1 MTRKVSRVC
10 SIANAERLIV
20 ALDLPTGVE
29 ALRLVDQ
36 LGDTV
41 KFYKVGLE
49 LFSSGDA
56 VSLIHQLTARNKKVF
71 ADLKLYDVPETVK
84 RAAKRIDDLGAEF
97 LTVHSEPSVV
107 EAATSVVDHVGI
119 LAVTVLTSIDKASL
133 KSSGFSGDLDEL
145 VIHRSRIAHEAGCK
159 GVIASGLEASLIKN
173 RFENNL
179 LIVTPGIRDQSSPGD
194 DQKRKVNVTQA
205 FQSGADYIVVGRPI
219 RGAAN
224 PAEKAEAMQNE
235 IHKCFAEAG

>member
-1 MTRKVSRVC
+1 MTRKVSRDF

-29 ALRLVDQ
+29 ALHLVDQ

-56 VSLIHQLTARNKKVF
+56 VGLIRQLIARNKKVF
-71 ADLKLYDVPETVK
+71 ADLKLHDVPETVK
-84 RAAKRIDDLGAEF
+84 RAARQIEGLGADF
-97 LTVHSEPSVV
+97 LTVHSESSVV
-107 EAATSVVDHVGI
+107 EAAVNAVDHVGI
-119 LAVTVLTSIDKASL
+119 LAVTVLTSVDKASL
-133 KSSGFSGDLDEL
+133 ESSGFSSDMDEL
-145 VIHRSRIAHEAGCK
+145 VIHRSRIARDAGCK

-179 LIVTPGIRDQSSPGD
+179 LVVTPGIRDQSSQSD
-194 DQKRKVNVTQA
+194 DQKRTVNVTQA
-205 FQSGADYIVVGRPI
+205 FQSGSDYIVVGRPI
-219 RGAAN
+219 RSATN
-224 PAEKAEAMQNE
+224 PAEKADAMQNE
-235 IHKCFAEAG
+235 IHRCFAESC

>member
-1 MTRKVSRVC
+1 MTRKVSRDC
-10 SIANAERLIV
+10 TIANAERLIV
-20 ALDLPTGVE
+20 ALDLPTGAE

-56 VSLIHQLTARNKKVF
+56 VGLIRQLTTRNKKVF
-71 ADLKLYDVPETVK
+71 ADLKLHDVPETVK
-84 RAAKRIDDLGAEF
+84 RAARQIDGLGADF
-97 LTVHSEPSVV
+97 LTVHSESSVV
-107 EAATSVVDHVGI
+107 EAAVNAVDHVGI
-119 LAVTVLTSIDKASL
+119 LAVTVLTSVDKVSL
-133 KSSGFSGDLDEL
+133 ESSGFSGDMDEL
-145 VIHRSRIAHEAGCK
+145 VIHRSRIARDAGCK

-179 LIVTPGIRDQSSPGD
+179 LVVTPGIRDQSSQSD
-194 DQKRKVNVTQA
+194 DQKRTVNVTQA
-205 FQSGADYIVVGRPI
+205 FESGSDYIVVGRPI
-219 RGAAN
+219 RGAMN

-235 IHKCFAEAG
+235 IHRCFAESC

>member
-1 MTRKVSRVC
+1 MTRKVSRDF

-29 ALRLVDQ
+29 ALHLVDQ

-56 VSLIHQLTARNKKVF
+56 VGLIRQLIARNKKVF
-71 ADLKLYDVPETVK
+71 ADLKLHDVPETVK
-84 RAAKRIDDLGAEF
+84 RAARQIEGLGADF
-97 LTVHSEPSVV
+97 LTVHSESSVV
-107 EAATSVVDHVGI
+107 EAAVNAVDHVGI
-119 LAVTVLTSIDKASL
+119 LAVTVLTSVDKASL
-133 KSSGFSGDLDEL
+133 ESSGFSSDMDEL
-145 VIHRSRIAHEAGCK
+145 VIHRSRIARDAGCK

-179 LIVTPGIRDQSSPGD
+179 LVVTPGIRDQSSQSD
-194 DQKRKVNVTQA
+194 DQKRTVNVTQA
-205 FQSGADYIVVGRPI
+205 FQSGSDYIVVGRPI
-219 RGAAN
+219 RSATN

-235 IHKCFAEAG
+235 IHRCFAESC

>member
-1 MTRKVSRVC
+1 MTRKVSREC

-84 RAAKRIDDLGAEF
+84 RAARRIDDLGAEF

-107 EAATSVVDHVGI
+107 EAATSAVDHVGI

-145 VIHRSRIAHEAGCK
+145 VIHRSRIAHEAGCE

-179 LIVTPGIRDQSSPGD
+179 LIVTPGIREQSSPSD

-224 PAEKAEAMQNE
+224 PAEKAEVMQNE
-235 IHKCFAEAG
+235 IHKCFVDA

>member
-56 VSLIHQLTARNKKVF
+56 VSLIHQLTAKNKKVF

-84 RAAKRIDDLGAEF
+84 RAARRIDDLGAEF

-107 EAATSVVDHVGI
+107 EAATSAVDHVGI

-133 KSSGFSGDLDEL
+133 NSSGFSGDLDEL

-179 LIVTPGIRDQSSPGD
+179 LIVTPGIREQSSPSD

-224 PAEKAEAMQNE
+224 PAEKAEVMQNE
-235 IHKCFAEAG
+235 IHKCFVDA

>member
-1 MTRKVSRVC
+1 MTRKVSLDD

-20 ALDLPTGVE
+20 ALDLPTGEE

-56 VSLIHQLTARNKKVF
+56 VGLIHQLTARNKKVF
-71 ADLKLYDVPETVK
+71 ADLKLFDVPETVK
-84 RAAKRIDDLGAEF
+84 RAARQIDGLGADF
-97 LTVHSEPSVV
+97 LTVHSESSVV
-107 EAATSVVDHVGI
+107 EAAVNAVDHVGI
-119 LAVTVLTSIDKASL
+119 LAVTVLTSVDKTSL
-133 KSSGFSGDLDEL
+133 ELSGYSGDMDEL
-145 VIHRSRIAHEAGCK
+145 VIHRSRIAHDAGCK

-179 LIVTPGIRDQSSPGD
+179 LVVTPGIRDQSSQGD
-194 DQKRKVNVTQA
+194 DQKRTVNVTQA
-205 FQSGADYIVVGRPI
+205 FQSGSDYIVVGRPI
-219 RGAAN
+219 RSATN

-235 IHKCFAEAG
+235 IHRCFTESC